1 MWVYRIWDPFQ
12 LPLAAWMYVSIDKSE
27 AVVFAFSLNTDHWS
41 NLVPRLILQGLE
53 VNAEYEILE
62 PSPNNLTQN
71 SGNLMIIETEGII
84 LSINML

>member
-1 MWVYRIWDPFQ
+1 
-12 LPLAAWMYVSIDKSE
+12 MYVSIDKSE